1 MWYENKAATVGPEV
15 NSININEYEVEEI
28 VLEEDNIKGGSDLS

>member
-1 MWYENKAATVGPEV
+1 MGYENTVATVSPEV

-28 VLEEDNIKGGSDLS
+28 VLELI